1 MWGVPIERLCIHQLT
16 LMQCG
21 FAESLECLVRHHI
34 PMTAI
39 WHEKLDEVGV
49 VAARR
54 ALSATGIKPVALC
67 IGGTM
72 STRDLTRRAE
82 QIELTH
88 RRIDACAELGIES
101 LLMLTGGLDDGDTDL
116 MAARARAMDG
126 FHQVLPA
133 ARAAGVRLVLEP
145 LHPMVCG
152 FRSVLSTLAAGC
164 DFLDELGADDATGL
178 ALDTYALW
186 WDLNLSWDIQRAAP
200 RLRHFHVSD
209 WLVETKDV
217 RLDRG
222 IPGDGLIDNRAIR
235 TAFEAV
241 GFTGPIEVE
250 ILSNA
255 RWWCVPPDE
264 LVAEIIKRAAQSL

>member
-54 ALSATGIKPVALC
+54 ALSATGIKPGALC

-88 RRIDACAELGIES
+88 RRIDACS
-101 LLMLTGGLDDGDTDL
+101 LHLWHGL
-116 MAARARAMDG
+116 R
-126 FHQVLPA
+126 
-133 ARAAGVRLVLEP
+133 
-145 LHPMVCG
+145 
-152 FRSVLSTLAAGC
+152 
-164 DFLDELGADDATGL
+164 
-178 ALDTYALW
+178 
-186 WDLNLSWDIQRAAP
+186 
-200 RLRHFHVSD
+200 
-209 WLVETKDV
+209 
-217 RLDRG
+217 
-222 IPGDGLIDNRAIR
+222 
-235 TAFEAV
+235 
-241 GFTGPIEVE
+241 
-250 ILSNA
+250 
-255 RWWCVPPDE
+255 
-264 LVAEIIKRAAQSL
+264 